1 MGASVRAGGT
11 KRSAM
16 RPRRIISA
24 GARCRGT
31 GDTIMATK
39 KNMPS
44 IGAGWVSAT
53 DLRLALTRARDN
65 RERQVRLLDTL
76 NGRVAKRRDEAER
89 ALADIP
95 AIQRSSLVNRAV
107 STARAEVKRESADA
121 RTAHVREAGVIANV
135 AARARQ
141 HYVSPIQM
149 LVREGLGSERRSRI
163 MQQIEHSGPTELA
176 SLAAL
181 AASTGDKEMGAALIS
196 RVNRLDPGDRPF
208 SPHALADAFVG
219 AEHRD
224 ITAAIMEVERIAEEA
239 AHADATFESGRANP
253 TRTIQAAIL
262 RRGQAAIGADLD
274 AFVEQEEN

>member
-1 MGASVRAGGT
+1 
-11 KRSAM
+11 
-16 RPRRIISA
+16 
-24 GARCRGT
+24 
-31 GDTIMATK
+31 MATK

>member
-1 MGASVRAGGT
+1 
-11 KRSAM
+11 
-16 RPRRIISA
+16 
-24 GARCRGT
+24 
-31 GDTIMATK
+31 MATK
-39 KNMPS
+39 KNMPT

-65 RERQVRLLDTL
+65 RERQSRLLDTL
-76 NGRVAKRRDEAER
+76 NGRVAKRRDDAER

-95 AIQRSSLVNRAV
+95 AIQRSSLVSRAV

-141 HYVSPIQM
+141 HYVSAIQM
-149 LVREGLGSERRSRI
+149 LVREGLGSERRSRLL
-163 MQQIEHSGPTELA
+163 QQIEHSGPTELA

-181 AASTGDKEMGAALIS
+181 AASTGDKEMGAALVS
-196 RVNRLDPGDRPF
+196 RVNRMEASDRPF
-208 SPHALADAFVG
+208 SPHALADALVG
-219 AEHRD
+219 ADHRD

-239 AHADATFESGRANP
+239 GHADATFESGRANP

-262 RRGQAAIGADLD
+262 RREQASVGADLETFI
-274 AFVEQEEN
+274 AQQEEN

>member
-1 MGASVRAGGT
+1 
-11 KRSAM
+11 
-16 RPRRIISA
+16 
-24 GARCRGT
+24 
-31 GDTIMATK
+31 MATK
-39 KNMPS
+39 KNMPT

-65 RERQVRLLDTL
+65 RERQTRLLDSL
-76 NGRVAKRRDEAER
+76 NGKVAKRRDDAER

-95 AIQRSSLVNRAV
+95 SLQRSSLVNRAV
-107 STARAEVKRESADA
+107 STARAEMKRESAEA

-141 HYVSPIQM
+141 HYASAIQM
-149 LVREGLGSERRSRI
+149 LVREGLGSERRSRLL
-163 MQQIEHSGPTELA
+163 QQIEHSGPTELA

-196 RVNRLDPGDRPF
+196 RVNRMDAGDRPF
-208 SPHALADAFVG
+208 SPHALADALVG

-239 AHADATFESGRANP
+239 AHADTAFEIGKPSSV
-253 TRTIQAAIL
+253 RTIQAAIM
-262 RRGQAAIGADLD
+262 RREQAAIGADLD
-274 AFVEQEEN
+274 AFVQQEEN

>member
-1 MGASVRAGGT
+1 
-11 KRSAM
+11 
-16 RPRRIISA
+16 
-24 GARCRGT
+24 
-31 GDTIMATK
+31 MATK
-39 KNMPS
+39 RNVPA

-76 NGRVAKRRDEAER
+76 NGRVAKRRDDAER

-135 AARARQ
+135 AVRAKQ
-141 HYVSPIQM
+141 HYVSAIQM
-149 LVREGLGSERRSRI
+149 LVREGLGSERRSRLL
-163 MQQIEHSGPTELA
+163 QQIEHSGPTELA

-181 AASTGDKEMGAALIS
+181 AASTGDKEMAAALIS

-208 SPHALADAFVG
+208 SPHALADTLVG
-219 AEHRD
+219 ADHRD

-239 AHADATFESGRANP
+239 AHADTAFETGKPSSV
-253 TRTIQAAIL
+253 RTIQAALL
-262 RRGQAAIGADLD
+262 RREQAAIGADLD